1 LAAPVQLSLHVV
13 AAAPVVG
20 SGTMTSLSLTGATT
34 GDSNSAPYV
43 DYTTDTAYVGS
54 NNGRLYKVTNV
65 FCQTIA
71 SPAANSTCATAPPA
85 LDLTWGATGVLVAT
99 GSTTGLTSPVVDT
112 YLATPLVFVGGSS
125 GNGSSTKGTVF
136 ARIAATG
143 AAAGT
148 PTISVGRAAS
158 ASGGVVDP
166 PVIDVTNHELY
177 VATGC
182 DATNTSAVAVQNTY
196 TSAGF
201 GTSVTANIGQ
211 NTNTIVCPTTNMHA
225 PTPDDAYITAIHDGT
240 TTFAGNMIFCGVV
253 QATGA
258 NYQAMLYKFPVTNGT
273 MSGVASAT
281 SGSGL
286 GDGFGVTAADA
297 ECSSI
302 TDVFNSNFAS
312 PQERIYMGI
321 GGTLDGH
328 LRSFDAAFATP
339 AASTPQTFTAPW
351 TALNSVIT
359 LNITNPAVAPG
370 SYVTVAGTSG
380 NGTGTDCNTN
390 ANGTFEV
397 LTRTATQITFNKPAV
412 TTSPCTGS
420 AAGTATGDST
430 IQSVSIV
437 DVTAPLVARATSGI
451 IIDNVAAT
459 GSFPETSN
467 IYFTQLGPGNIAGG
481 SCPAAT
487 ATISTATRGGGTATI
502 NTTAAHGLAV
512 GDTVTIAGVSVN
524 AYNGVFAVTS
534 VTPPT
539 TFTYALG
546 GTTSGVGGSVFTQTC
561 FYKLSQAGL
570 Q

>member
-1 LAAPVQLSLHVV
+1 
-13 AAAPVVG
+13 
-20 SGTMTSLSLTGATT
+20 
-34 GDSNSAPYV
+34 
-43 DYTTDTAYVGS
+43 
-54 NNGRLYKVTNV
+54 
-65 FCQTIA
+65 
-71 SPAANSTCATAPPA
+71 
-85 LDLTWGATGVLVAT
+85 
-99 GSTTGLTSPVVDT
+99 
-112 YLATPLVFVGGSS
+112 SS
-125 GNGSSTKGTVF
+125 GSGSSTKGTVF

-143 AAAGT
+143 AAAGI
-148 PTISVGRAAS
+148 PTISVGRALS
-158 ASGGVVDP
+158 ANGGIVDP

-182 DATNTSAVAVQNTY
+182 DGTNTSALAVQNPY

-201 GTSVTANIGQ
+201 GPSVTANIGQ
-211 NTNTIVCPTTNMHA
+211 NTSVPVCPTTNMHA
-225 PTPDDAYITAIHDGT
+225 PTPDDAYITAIQDGN
-240 TTFAGNMIFCGVV
+240 TTFTGNMIFCGVV
-253 QATGA
+253 QAPGT

-281 SGSGL
+281 SGNGL

-321 GGTLDGH
+321 GRTKDGH
-328 LRSFDAAFATP
+328 LRSFDAAFTTP
-339 AASTPQTFTAPW
+339 DASVAQTFTAPW

-359 LNITNPAVAPG
+359 LNIADPAVAPG
-370 SYVTVAGTSG
+370 NYVTV
-380 NGTGTDCNTN
+380 TGATTGGGVPLCNAN

-397 LTRTATQITFNKPAV
+397 LTRTPTQITYIKPTV

-420 AAGTATGDST
+420 PSAAGNATGDST

-437 DVTAPLVARATSGI
+437 DVAEPLRAQATSGI

-459 GSFPETSN
+459 GSFPEASN

-512 GDTVTIAGVSVN
+512 GDTVTIAGVSI
-524 AYNGVFAVTS
+524 AAFNGVFSVTS

-546 GTTSGVGGSVFTQTC
+546 GTTSGVGGSVFTKTC
-561 FYKLSQAGL
+561 FYKLSQSGL